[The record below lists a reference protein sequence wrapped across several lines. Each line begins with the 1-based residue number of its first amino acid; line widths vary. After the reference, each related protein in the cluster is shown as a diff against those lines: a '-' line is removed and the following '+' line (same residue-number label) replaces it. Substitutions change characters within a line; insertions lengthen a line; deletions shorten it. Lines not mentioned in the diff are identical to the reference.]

1 MAKVADFGKAAAT
14 KSAEQVEEQNVQV
27 TNDAAEAVENETAKG
42 KTYAEIVKGLIA
54 KGWKRRNA
62 LKVRNVNCTEK
73 DNYTMVTFS
82 VVPPIPGYIL
92 DEESGEYVLGVT
104 NNVYSSSYAV
114 SGAMKEDEEMSW
126 LANSIVDK
134 PKFIN
139 ALFNG
144 GEIDILSREISAGE
158 EYANPFGNSEP
169 QTFDHDTI
177 VNLIIGLR
185 PGKNGVKTIESARA
199 ALAAQLFD

>member
-27 TNDAAEAVENETAKG
+27 TNDAAEAVESETAKG
-42 KTYAEIVKGLIA
+42 KTYAEIVKGLIS

-104 NNVYSSSYAV
+104 NNIYSSSYAV

-144 GEIDILSREISAGE
+144 GEIDILSREIAAGE
-158 EYANPFGNSEP
+158 EYANPFGSAEP
-169 QTFDHDTI
+169 QVFDHDTI

>member
-1 MAKVADFGKAAAT
+1 MAKVADSGKTVAT
-14 KSAEQVEEQNVQV
+14 VKDAEQVEQTVQV
-27 TNDAAEAVENETAKG
+27 VNETAEQVSDETAKG

-158 EYANPFGNSEP
+158 EYANPFGSAEP

>member
-1 MAKVADFGKAAAT
+1 MAKNAFSIEAVKTTAEEKTVQVAEET
-14 KSAEQVEEQNVQV
+14 VEQVANQ
-27 TNDAAEAVENETAKG
+27 TAKG
-42 KTYAEIVKGLIA
+42 KTYAEIIKSLIA
-54 KGWKRRNA
+54 DGWKRRNG

-82 VVPPIPGYIL
+82 VVPPIPGYVL
-92 DEESGEYVLGVT
+92 NEDSGEYELGQT

-144 GEIDILSREISAGE
+144 GEIDILSREIAAGE
-158 EYANPFGNSEP
+158 EYANPFGSAEP
-169 QTFDHDTI
+169 QVFDHDTI

>member
-1 MAKVADFGKAAAT
+1 MAKNSFSVEAVKTTAEEKTVQVAEET
-14 KSAEQVEEQNVQV
+14 VEQVANQ
-27 TNDAAEAVENETAKG
+27 TAKG
-42 KTYAEIVKGLIA
+42 KTYAEIIRGLIA
-54 KGWKRRNA
+54 DGWKRRNG

-82 VVPPIPGYIL
+82 VVPPIPGYVL
-92 DEESGEYVLGVT
+92 NEDSGEYELGET

-158 EYANPFGNSEP
+158 EYANPFGNAEP

>member
-1 MAKVADFGKAAAT
+1 MAKVADFGKTAAA
-14 KSAEQVEEQNVQV
+14 KSAEQVEEQTVQV
-27 TNDAAEAVENETAKG
+27 VNETAEQVSDETAKG
-42 KTYAEIVKGLIA
+42 KTYTEIVKGLIA

-158 EYANPFGNSEP
+158 EYSNPFGNAEP

>member
-1 MAKVADFGKAAAT
+1 M
-14 KSAEQVEEQNVQV
+14 
-27 TNDAAEAVENETAKG
+27 TNDAAEAVESETAKG

-144 GEIDILSREISAGE
+144 GEIDILSREIAAGE
-158 EYANPFGNSEP
+158 EYANPFGSAEP
-169 QTFDHDTI
+169 QVFDHDTI

>member
-1 MAKVADFGKAAAT
+1 MAKNAFSVEAVKTTAEEQTVQVAEET
-14 KSAEQVEEQNVQV
+14 VEQVANQ
-27 TNDAAEAVENETAKG
+27 TAKG
-42 KTYAEIVKGLIA
+42 KTYAEIIKSLIA
-54 KGWKRRNA
+54 DGWKRRNG

-82 VVPPIPGYIL
+82 VVPPIPGYVL
-92 DEESGEYVLGVT
+92 NEDNGEYELGQT

-114 SGAMKEDEEMSW
+114 SGAMKEDDEMSW

-158 EYANPFGNSEP
+158 EYTNPFGSGEP
-169 QTFDHDTI
+169 QTFEHDTI
-177 VNLIIGLR
+177 VNLVIGLHL
-185 PGKNGVKTIESARA
+185 GKNGVKTVESARA
-199 ALAAQLFD
+199 ALAASLFD

>member
-1 MAKVADFGKAAAT
+1 MAKNAFNVEAVKTTA
-14 KSAEQVEEQNVQV
+14 EEQTVQV
-27 TNDAAEAVENETAKG
+27 AEETVEQAANQTAKG
-42 KTYAEIVKGLIA
+42 KTYAEIIKSLIA
-54 KGWKRRNA
+54 DGWKRRNG

-82 VVPPIPGYIL
+82 VVPPIPGYVL
-92 DEESGEYVLGVT
+92 NEDSGEYELGQT

-114 SGAMKEDEEMSW
+114 SGAMKEDDEMSW

-144 GEIDILSREISAGE
+144 GEIDIFRLLSM
-158 EYANPFGNSEP
+158 
-169 QTFDHDTI
+169 T
-177 VNLIIGLR
+177 LL
-185 PGKNGVKTIESARA
+185 
-199 ALAAQLFD
+199 